1 MSTQTFLIKLLAR
14 KQSQERGFTI
24 VLALSMGL
32 ILMAIAT
39 TLIFRASRNE
49 AIASTRTQTGDSLA
63 VAEGGIARIIALM
76 TKPENAV
83 LLTRNYDPIDPK
95 TGKNYLGADGIP
107 KTSDDTTTAINE
119 WITPITFPCLPSVSP
134 NVTALTSSNS
144 IGNGQFQLLAY
155 RYDSLKQTGTFLIS
169 GQNDNSI
176 AYLAVTVAISAT
188 IQNFPGAISTHTT
201 IDPDRIEIQ
210 ARKIVGKNANIYF
223 DPVTAFDNSNLSG
236 YAIKGGANRSQYL
249 AAIGSAL
256 DTTDTSIDGTI
267 FACKLQLNFP
277 FTAQGTDLG
286 QITEASF
293 PTVTPPAIPTL
304 LLTGASGQ
312 ITHYQTNK
320 IDITDKIIDV
330 DTTAGPVYLY
340 VKGSYSGKEGFH
352 LRGNS
357 KIRNIRTDGQ
367 LPRVGDL
374 RIIIVYSGLGTPQ
387 SAYLYNTAC
396 IQNAFLYNRD
406 ADFKLETS
414 GDGCES
420 PGNSNFD
427 GVVWAEDIQNT
438 DVSLAGINVPDNL
451 LSLSDL
457 ANSFNL
463 YTINKIGSI
472 QKWQRYKL

>member
-1 MSTQTFLIKLLAR
+1 LSLQTFLIKLLALKR
-14 KQSQERGFTI
+14 SQERGFTI

-32 ILMAIAT
+32 IVMAIAT

-63 VAEGGIARIIALM
+63 VAEGGVARILAFM

-107 KTSDDTTTAINE
+107 KTSDDTTIAINE
-119 WITPITFPCLPSVSP
+119 WITPMTFPCLPSVSP
-134 NVTALTSSNS
+134 NVTTLTSSNN

-169 GQNDNSI
+169 GQNDSSI
-176 AYLAVTVAISAT
+176 AHLAVTVAINVT

-201 IDPDRIEIQ
+201 FDLDRIEIQ
-210 ARKIVGKNANIYF
+210 ARRIAGKNANIYF
-223 DPVTAFDNSNLSG
+223 DPVTAFNSSNLNG
-236 YAIKGGANRSQYL
+236 YAIKGGTNRSQYL
-249 AAIGSAL
+249 AAIGSAS

-286 QITEASF
+286 DITDPRFS
-293 PTVTPPAIPTL
+293 L
-304 LLTGASGQ
+304 LSLPLTGTSGQ

-320 IDITDKIIDV
+320 IDITDKIIDI

-340 VKGSYSGKEGFH
+340 VKGSYLDKEGFH

-374 RIIIVYSGLGTPQ
+374 RIIILYSGSGTPQ

-427 GVVWAEDIQNT
+427 GVVWAEDLQNT
-438 DVSLAGINVPDNL
+438 NTSNTGINVPDDV